1 MSLSFHSRPKFG
13 FFKPGACIAIILNLT
28 LFATGARPQ
37 PPEDVPAFG
46 GVTAP
51 LGHDGQHDFD
61 FLIGSWKM
69 HLKRLIHPL
78 TGSTTWVEFDGTARA
93 WKIHGGR
100 ANMDEVS
107 LEGPTGKVEG
117 LTLRMYSPQSRQW
130 SLYWGRIKDGNL
142 GQPAIPTVGS
152 FKDGRG
158 EFFDYEPID
167 GRWIFVRYA
176 WFDITPNSARFE
188 QSFSADGG
196 KAWEANWITY
206 QTRMPSEPA
215 TP

>member
-1 MSLSFHSRPKFG
+1 MRLPIHSRPTPG
-13 FFKPGACIAIILNLT
+13 LLNPGARLAIVLSLT
-28 LFATGARPQ
+28 SLAAGARAQ
-37 PPEDVPAFG
+37 PPGGVSTPG

-51 LGHDGQHDFD
+51 LEHDGQHDFD

-69 HLKRLIHPL
+69 HLKRLLHPL

-107 LEGPTGKVEG
+107 LEGPSGTVEG

-130 SLYWGRIKDGNL
+130 SLYWGNIKDGSL
-142 GQPAIPTVGS
+142 GQPVIVTVGS
-152 FKDGRG
+152 FRDGRG
-158 EFFDYEPID
+158 EFFDYEPIN
-167 GRWIFVRYA
+167 GRWIFVRYM
-176 WFDITPNSARFE
+176 WFDITPDSARFE

-196 KAWEANWITY
+196 KTWEANWITY
-206 QTRMPSEPA
+206 QTRIPSEPGA
-215 TP
+215 P

>member
-1 MSLSFHSRPKFG
+1 MSLPSHSHRKFG
-13 FFKPGACIAIILNLT
+13 PFNLGACVAILLNLT

-37 PPEDVPAFG
+37 PPENVPALG

-51 LGHDGQHDFD
+51 QEHDGQHDFD

-107 LEGPTGKVEG
+107 LEGPSGKIEG

-152 FKDGRG
+152 FKNGRG

-167 GRWIFVRYA
+167 GRWIFVRYV

-196 KAWEANWITY
+196 RTWEANWITY
-206 QTRMPSEPA
+206 QTRVPSEPE

>member
-1 MSLSFHSRPKFG
+1 MRLPFHSRPTSG
-13 FFKPGACIAIILNLT
+13 FFNPGTRLAIALGLT
-28 LFATGARPQ
+28 SFASNARAQ
-37 PPEDVPAFG
+37 PTENVSALG

-51 LGHDGQHDFD
+51 AEHDGQHDFD
-61 FLIGSWKM
+61 FLIGSWKI
-69 HLKRLIHPL
+69 HLKQLVHPL

-93 WKIHGGR
+93 SKVLGGR
-100 ANMDEVS
+100 ANIDEVS
-107 LEGPTGKVEG
+107 VEGPSGKVEG

-130 SLYWGRIKDGNL
+130 SIYWGSIKNGSL
-142 GQPAIPTVGS
+142 GQPVIPTVGS

-158 EFFDYEPID
+158 EFFDYEPIN

-176 WFDITPNSARFE
+176 WFDITPDSARFE

-196 KAWEANWITY
+196 KTWEANWITY
-206 QTRMPSEPA
+206 QTRIPSEPA

>member
-1 MSLSFHSRPKFG
+1 MSHPILSRPSSG
-13 FFKPGACIAIILNLT
+13 FLKTGARLAIILSLVS
-28 LFATGARPQ
+28 LASDAQAQ
-37 PPEDVPAFG
+37 PPGNATSLG

-51 LGHDGQHDFD
+51 VEHDGQHDFD
-61 FLIGSWKM
+61 FLIGSWKF
-69 HLKRLIHPL
+69 HLKRLMHPL
-78 TGSTTWVEFDGTARA
+78 TGSTTWVEFDGTGRA
-93 WKIHGGR
+93 WKILGGR

-107 LEGPTGKVEG
+107 LESPSGKVEG

-130 SLYWGRIKDGNL
+130 SLYWGNIKDGSL
-142 GQPAIPTVGS
+142 GQPVIPTVGS

-158 EFFDYEPID
+158 EFFDYEPIN
-167 GRWIFVRYA
+167 GRWIFVRYV

-196 KAWEANWITY
+196 KTWEANWITY
-206 QTRMPSEPA
+206 QTRMPSDPA